1 MVTISGYQKRQNAEK
16 GTEFFCLELQG
27 DVEFVKSKTTSRHY
41 LTCFKGSI
49 TSTFNEST
57 CKALVG
63 RSLPGKIQRVES
75 EPYDYTIPETGE
87 VVTLT
92 HKYQF
97 TPEQAQTMEQV
108 VFAPESIAVT
118 A

>member
-1 MVTISGYQKRQNAEK
+1 MVTVSSFQARKRADGK
-16 GTEFFCLELQG
+16 EFFTLNLQG
-27 DVEFVKSKTTSRHY
+27 DVEFVKSNTTGNFY
-41 LTCFKGSI
+41 ATAFKGSI
-49 TSTFNEST
+49 TTTFTEET

-63 RSLPGKIQRVES
+63 RSLPGKIHRVVS
-75 EPYDYTIPETGE
+75 EPYSYTIPETGE

-108 VFAPESIAVT
+108 VFAPEPIAVPV
-118 A
+118 